1 MFESQA
7 AGWCVS
13 ARIPVRL
20 PLEQSPDW
28 PVDLPDRSP
37 SPSIGR
43 RAFLG
48 AGAAA
53 ALTRCL
59 GDASSRPNILFAISD
74 DQSFAHTGASGD
86 GVVRTPVFD
95 RIADE
100 GVRFPHAFC
109 SSPSCTPSRGAILTG
124 QDCYR
129 LEEGVNL
136 WSSLPAK
143 FETYPDLLEAA
154 GYHVGYMRKGWGPG
168 RVAAGGRSRNPAGPR
183 YDDFRSF
190 LDTRPEGAPFCFWF
204 GSSDP
209 HRAYEKGSGL
219 ASGLRLDDVRLPPF
233 LPDDPEV
240 RSDILDYYFE
250 IERFDR
256 QLGEMV
262 ALLEERD
269 QLANTMVI
277 VTSDNGMPFPR
288 AKADLY
294 DYGARVPLAV
304 RWPERVPGGRVASD
318 FASLVDLAPTILEAA
333 GLELS
338 PEMTG
343 RSLLDLL
350 ESGNEGRIDSDR
362 DFAIL
367 ARERHTP
374 WRAGRVGYPMRAI
387 RTDRHL
393 YIRNLE
399 PDRWPA
405 GDPPVLGEVDP
416 SPTKDFMRARKDANG
431 YRRYYEA
438 AFSKRPAEELYDL
451 ALDPGQMTN
460 VAARDSHARIKESL
474 AARLDRRLLATAD
487 PRALGRPPTWESD
500 PHYGRLTLEDRR

>member
-1 MFESQA
+1 MS
-7 AGWCVS
+7 
-13 ARIPVRL
+13 P
-20 PLEQSPDW
+20 PLEQSPGLRVQA
-28 PVDLPDRSP
+28 PEPDARLSL
-37 SPSIGR
+37 GR

-53 ALTRCL
+53 ALSRCL
-59 GDASSRPNILFAISD
+59 GGVASRPNILFAISD

-86 GVVRTPVFD
+86 TVVRTPVFD
-95 RIADE
+95 RIAEE
-100 GVRFPHAFC
+100 GVQFPHAFC

-136 WSSLPAK
+136 WSSLPAR

-168 RVAAGGRSRNPAGPR
+168 SLQAGGRSRNPAGPR
-183 YDDFRSF
+183 FDDFRSF
-190 LDTRPEGAPFCFWF
+190 HDARPAQAPFCFWF
-204 GSSDP
+204 GSTDP

-219 ASGLRLDDVRLPPF
+219 ASGLRLDDVRVPEF

-256 QLGEMV
+256 ELGEI
-262 ALLEERD
+262 LSFLEERD
-269 QLANTMVI
+269 ELANTIVI

-304 RWPERVPGGRVASD
+304 RWPERIPGGRVASD
-318 FASLVDLAPTILEAA
+318 FVSLVDVAPTILEAV
-333 GLELS
+333 GLQPL
-338 PEMTG
+338 PDMTG

-350 ESGNEGRIDSDR
+350 ESGQDGRIDSNR
-362 DFAIL
+362 DHAIL

-374 WRAGRVGYPMRAI
+374 RRAGRLGYPMRGI

-393 YIRNLE
+393 YIRNIE

-405 GDPPVLGEVDP
+405 GDPPILGEVDP
-416 SPTKDFMRARKDANG
+416 SPTKDLMRSRRDAPG
-431 YRRYYEA
+431 FERYYAA
-438 AFSKRPAEELYDL
+438 AFSKRPSEELYDL

-460 VAARDSHARIKESL
+460 VAAQDSYSGIKADL
-474 AARLDRRLLATAD
+474 ASRLDRHLLATSD
-487 PRALGRPPTWESD
+487 PRALGHPPSWESD
-500 PHYGRLTLEDRR
+500 PHYGRLTLEQRR